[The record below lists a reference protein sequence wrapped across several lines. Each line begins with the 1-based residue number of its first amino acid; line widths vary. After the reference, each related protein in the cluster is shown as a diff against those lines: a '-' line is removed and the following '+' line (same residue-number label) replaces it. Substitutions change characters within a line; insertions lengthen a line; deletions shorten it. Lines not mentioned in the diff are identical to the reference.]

1 MWIHE
6 PDGEK
11 GLGIGYTRAD
21 TIDER
26 DGQTDRWTDTV
37 RQHRLRLFTASLEAR
52 DSVLQLVTHRRNCGS
67 KQMNEP
73 MNRVLLFRTSS

>member
-1 MWIHE
+1 VWIHE

-11 GLGIGYTRAD
+11 GLRIGYTRID

-37 RQHRLRLFTASLEAR
+37 RWHRLRLFTASLEAR
-52 DSVLQLVTHRRNCGS
+52 DSVLQLVTHRS